1 VQKKTRRIEQ
11 LEDEI
16 SKLPKKQTPKKKR
29 KLESDRLE
37 LLGLR
42 EEKESW
48 LDDKNAHADNLQVAR
63 CMFFLSVCLPPH
75 RCVCWYSCVR
85 VWCVGLCVVCVLV
98 RDTCVCVL
106 QLNLVVLESH
116 STGFGFHPQS
126 NEPRVLLCTT
136 FQNAD
141 HWKFELQAAQASSQ
155 ATQLTLSNLTV
166 ENARLTAANAG
177 LDATQKLLLT
187 MQTAWS
193 TRNAELQKKLGSSVP
208 LDVFKVVQSASSQP
222 ILNAIR
228 AIQGHPEP
236 ENSAHTHA
244 GPPVSTE
251 DVATFLEGLGWRSKE
266 VSLLTD
272 QNVNGD
278 VLLHDLTPE
287 ICSGY
292 GIPSLRLKT
301 LTRHLEQWAPEWGKG

>member
-1 VQKKTRRIEQ
+1 MTKARMRTTSR
-11 LEDEI
+11 
-16 SKLPKKQTPKKKR
+16 S
-29 KLESDRLE
+29 
-37 LLGLR
+37 LGACFSFLYVFLR
-42 EEKESW
+42 TGPCV
-48 LDDKNAHADNLQVAR
+48 LV
-63 CMFFLSVCLPPH
+63 CMCE
-75 RCVCWYSCVR
+75 
-85 VWCVGLCVVCVLV
+85 CVVCRPVLQS
-98 RDTCVCVL
+98 CVL
-106 QLNLVVLESH
+106 PLNLVVLESH
-116 STGFGFHPQS
+116 STGFGFHPH
-126 NEPRVLLCTT
+126 EHRVLLCTT

-141 HWKFELQAAQASSQ
+141 HWKFELKAAQASSQ
-155 ATQLTLSNLTV
+155 ATQVTLSNLTV

-187 MQTAWS
+187 MQTAMS

-236 ENSAHTHA
+236 DNSAHTPA
-244 GPPVSTE
+244 GPPGSTE
-251 DVATFLEGLGWRSKE
+251 DVAMFLEGLGWSSTE

-278 VLLHDLTPE
+278 VLLEDLTPE
-287 ICSGY
+287 MCIGY

-301 LTRHLEQWAPEWGKG
+301 LTRHLRQWAPEWGKG